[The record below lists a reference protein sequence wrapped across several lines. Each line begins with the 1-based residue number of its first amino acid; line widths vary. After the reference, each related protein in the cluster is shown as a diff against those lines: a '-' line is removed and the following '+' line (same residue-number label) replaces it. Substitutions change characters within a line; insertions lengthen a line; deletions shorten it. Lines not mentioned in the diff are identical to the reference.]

1 MARKCRELRRRW
13 TSMPRVALD
22 FNLPDGSATEA
33 LGYALARSLPDAV
46 APGAEQADV
55 AQAGV
60 APAGAVPSGAVLYLQ
75 GELGAGKTTC
85 VRSLLRSLGVTGLVR
100 SPTYTLVE
108 TYRLATLTC
117 VHVDLYRLQSA
128 TEVDELGLRD
138 AVGPASLL
146 MVEWPERGG
155 AALPP
160 ADLTVA
166 LRYAGEARLASLRAG
181 TSLGTE
187 WLENLGH
194 DSSLSSYVSN
204 LT

>member
-1 MARKCRELRRRW
+1 
-13 TSMPRVALD
+13 MPRAALD

-33 LGYALARSLPDAV
+33 LGQALARSLPDAA
-46 APGAEQADV
+46 APGAGQADA
-55 AQAGV
+55 AQAGT
-60 APAGAVPSGAVLYLQ
+60 VPSGVVVYLQ

-85 VRSLLRSLGVTGLVR
+85 VRSLLRSLGVAGLVR

-117 VHVDLYRLQSA
+117 VHVDLYRLQSL

-160 ADLTVA
+160 ADLTVT
-166 LRYAGEARLASLRAG
+166 LRYAGDARLASLGAG
-181 TSLGTE
+181 TPLGVQ
-187 WLENLGH
+187 WLENLGR